1 MSSEFQG
8 LNDPTTGLVDLSVG
22 TGDVSAPYAG
32 FDGGSTGYFSTPS
45 TQENSIAEN
54 MTLEVDL
61 AADDWLNPATPNI
74 IAKWGN
80 TLPTDKGFR
89 FRLTNGKPSIVFAD
103 GSGGNVFATSSAIVP
118 FVNGTRN
125 KIKAVVNQVTHI
137 TTFFANGVLLDAVS
151 SAGLSAIQSNNTDI
165 TIGNVDGGG
174 VNGFKGKI
182 YSAKVSKGPTPEPYV
197 MFDGSVG
204 PYVSTPDS
212 PENNIIQSF
221 VIEIDAVIDDVDP
234 DTPRGL
240 FDHGIGT
247 NPNKGIILDY
257 GPQVLNPSGSGKFFR
272 FFISP
277 NGDGPSSQQG
287 VEAAHNLV
295 NGERFNLKAVYDSES
310 TDIQLILNGTTIGS
324 NFNTGV
330 EQIHNSGMDVVV
342 GAHITSTT
350 DNPSMVGR
358 IYSATLTKGPTPDAY
373 ARFNGEAGT
382 FITAPNAPAYR
393 ITGDMV
399 IDVEVEITKLPSAGL
414 VRTLI
419 NHGSGSGNRSYDVAY
434 TTNGIQFTISG
445 NGTSI
450 QVATA
455 PVSFVVGK
463 KFSIK
468 AIYSAA
474 TTDIQVFVDN
484 VGGVVNNTG
493 ITALHDTI
501 SDVHVGAWSLTEGVV
516 EGLIYSA
523 KVYNGVGVYRS
534 LAVDFDPYPYLQ
546 GDASWFNGTTEWTLQ
561 GDTIVASGI
570 DDGVKVDLDPYP
582 YIQGDAG
589 WVTDTGEWTLQGSAI
604 ATSPIDDGVKVDFNP
619 AQFPDPAWTAHG
631 TAVTVNS
638 AELRGMYVE
647 PTAARPFPIYAS
659 TGQALASASGGLTF
673 DADGRLRITSTIPA
687 TPVNL
692 SGGLI
697 ADAATEALVVSETG
711 ASVWHQGVALTN
723 EGYLGVTYTTPIV
736 VENDFDDAEYGGGY
750 N

>member
-1 MSSEFQG
+1 
-8 LNDPTTGLVDLSVG
+8 
-22 TGDVSAPYAG
+22 
-32 FDGGSTGYFSTPS
+32 
-45 TQENSIAEN
+45 
-54 MTLEVDL
+54 
-61 AADDWLNPATPNI
+61 
-74 IAKWGN
+74 
-80 TLPTDKGFR
+80 
-89 FRLTNGKPSIVFAD
+89 
-103 GSGGNVFATSSAIVP
+103 
-118 FVNGTRN
+118 
-125 KIKAVVNQVTHI
+125 
-137 TTFFANGVLLDAVS
+137 
-151 SAGLSAIQSNNTDI
+151 
-165 TIGNVDGGG
+165 
-174 VNGFKGKI
+174 
-182 YSAKVSKGPTPEPYV
+182 
-197 MFDGSVG
+197 
-204 PYVSTPDS
+204 
-212 PENNIIQSF
+212 
-221 VIEIDAVIDDVDP
+221 
-234 DTPRGL
+234 
-240 FDHGIGT
+240 
-247 NPNKGIILDY
+247 
-257 GPQVLNPSGSGKFFR
+257 
-272 FFISP
+272 
-277 NGDGPSSQQG
+277 
-287 VEAAHNLV
+287 
-295 NGERFNLKAVYDSES
+295 
-310 TDIQLILNGTTIGS
+310 
-324 NFNTGV
+324 
-330 EQIHNSGMDVVV
+330 
-342 GAHITSTT
+342 
-350 DNPSMVGR
+350 
-358 IYSATLTKGPTPDAY
+358 
-373 ARFNGEAGT
+373 
-382 FITAPNAPAYR
+382 
-393 ITGDMV
+393 
-399 IDVEVEITKLPSAGL
+399 
-414 VRTLI
+414 LI

-523 KVYNGVGVYRS
+523 KVYNGVGVHRS